1 VKIRVAELMISCASA
16 GQFPSGGLP
25 EVAFLGRSNVGKS
38 SLLNALV
45 RRRQLARTSGT
56 PGKTRLVHFF
66 RVVAGDL
73 ELAFVDLPGYGWARV
88 SKRERESWGQLVE
101 GYLDARPGLRLA
113 ILLQDVRRDISEDET
128 LLLDW
133 LAERG
138 VPWQVVVTKADKLK
152 PMRRA
157 QRLAEL
163 GRQLDRG
170 GPALVATSSESRL
183 GIDTLWRVIRD
194 RIDPQ
199 PEVAAPSSPS
209 SPNSPNSKKDR
220 RD

>member
-1 VKIRVAELMISCASA
+1 MKIRVAELMISCASP
-16 GQFPSGGLP
+16 GQFPSEGLP

-45 RRRQLARTSGT
+45 QRRQLARTSGT

-88 SKRERESWGQLVE
+88 SKRERDSWGQLVE
-101 GYLDARPGLRLA
+101 GYLAERRGLRLA

-157 QRLAEL
+157 KRLAEL

-170 GPALVATSSESRL
+170 GPAPVVTSSESRL

-194 RIDPQ
+194 CIDRQ
-199 PEVAAPSSPS
+199 PEIGAPSSPS
-209 SPNSPNSKKDR
+209 SPGSLRDR
-220 RD
+220 PD